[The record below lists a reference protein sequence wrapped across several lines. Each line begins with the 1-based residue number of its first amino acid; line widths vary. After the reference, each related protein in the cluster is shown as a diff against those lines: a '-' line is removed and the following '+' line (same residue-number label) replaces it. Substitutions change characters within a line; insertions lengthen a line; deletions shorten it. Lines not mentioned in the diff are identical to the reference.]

1 MAARRVDFPGFFRLS
16 CWSAVFLSK
25 WFRGF
30 FVPRVIL
37 PLLTLALFLGLYP
50 VAGVCQERV
59 VLAGTGDG
67 QEVFEH
73 LAKAYMRA
81 YPERVVELPPTVGSS
96 GGVRCA
102 AAGTCDLA
110 RLARPLRDKELRF
123 QLAYAP
129 LARVPVVFASHPG
142 VTVSRLSRAQ
152 AVGVLTGGLT
162 NWRALGGPDHRIFV
176 VQREST
182 EAPHAALA
190 GYLTELAGQ
199 ALVGKVAYDADEA
212 LAAITGNEFTFG
224 FVSLTA
230 ARARGLN
237 ILWIDGLEPGPD
249 GALRPDYPM
258 MMTHGLAW
266 LPEPSSAARRFL
278 DFALG
283 PEGRAA
289 LADLGV
295 LPVVP

>member
-1 MAARRVDFPGFFRLS
+1 MPRPMLS
-16 CWSAVFLSK
+16 
-25 WFRGF
+25 
-30 FVPRVIL
+30 
-37 PLLTLALFLGLYP
+37 LLGLVLALALSLWP

-67 QEVFEH
+67 QEIFEH
-73 LAKAYMRA
+73 LAQAYMRVH
-81 YPERVVELPPTVGSS
+81 PERVVEVPPTVGSS

-102 AAGTCDLA
+102 AAGTCDIA

-142 VTVSRLSRAQ
+142 VTISRLSRAQ
-152 AVGVLTGGLT
+152 AVGVLTGGIT

-176 VQREST
+176 IQREPT
-182 EAPHAALA
+182 EAPHAALVA
-190 GYLTELAGQ
+190 SLPELEGQ

-212 LAAITGNEFTFG
+212 LAAIADNGFTFG
-224 FVSLTA
+224 IVSLAA
-230 ARARGLN
+230 ARARGLTV
-237 ILWIDGLEPGPD
+237 LWIEGLEPGPD
-249 GALRPDYPM
+249 GTLRPGYPM

-266 LPEPSSAARRFL
+266 LPEPSPAARRFI

-283 PEGRAA
+283 PDGRAA

-295 LPVVP
+295 LPVAP

>member
-1 MAARRVDFPGFFRLS
+1 M
-16 CWSAVFLSK
+16 
-25 WFRGF
+25 
-30 FVPRVIL
+30 IL